1 MTFEQAF
8 LLGLLAAIF
17 ALFVWGKWRYDVVAF
32 LALLAATVAGMVPP
46 AEAFLGFGHPAT
58 VTVACV
64 LILSRALV
72 NSGAVDLVARTL
84 MPPVKSPSQ
93 HVGMLAGIAGA
104 LSAVMNN
111 VGALALLM
119 PVALQSAAK
128 VKRAP
133 AVILMPLSF
142 GSILGGLVTLIG
154 TPPNIIIATFRAEIA
169 GAPFSMFDFT
179 PVGGAIA
186 IGGILFVATIGWR
199 LIPKTRRAK
208 LSAHDL
214 FEIEDYIS
222 EAQVPKDSKAI
233 GQTLA
238 ELGDAAEAHDA
249 VILELIRDKSALATG
264 RRREKVRAGD
274 VLTIESPP
282 DALDKVLAT
291 LDLKRVGGAQDRARF
306 LGGDDVIMM
315 EAVVATSSTMAG
327 RTPEALRLQGRRN
340 VNLLAVSRQ
349 GRPFRGRLKTFRF
362 RPGDILL
369 LQGDAERVAEL
380 MIRFGCLPLAERR
393 LQTGNPQLAVISI
406 GVFAA
411 AVVGASLGLLSLPV
425 ALALAAVVMVVL
437 NIVPPRDIYDSVD
450 WPVVV
455 LLGAMIPI
463 GAALNATGTTGL
475 IATALVDVTA
485 GSGPVVLLV
494 LLIVVTM
501 TLSDILN
508 NAATA
513 VVMAPIAMGMAQ
525 QLGVNPDCF
534 LMAVAVGA
542 SCAFLTPI
550 GHQNNTLILGPGGY
564 HFGDYW
570 RMGLPLEILIL
581 LIGVPMLL
589 WIWPL

>member
-154 TPPNIIIATFRAEIA
+154 TPPNIIIATFRAETA

-199 LIPKTRRAK
+199 LIPKSRRAK